1 MFLSQRFTNVQV
13 ESERLGHFL
22 SLASELQL
30 EGLTEREDGS
40 ATEEAAIPAPDPIR
54 PETKEYSI
62 EECDISQDLDQQPVE
77 ITAKVFQ
84 CDICGSKLS
93 SGTSLRRHRGSV
105 HQVTEVVKKDILCHI
120 LEQNQPG
127 DVFSCDQCDHTTSSQ
142 KYLKQHL
149 LVHEETKVHQC
160 KFCEH
165 STKRA
170 HDLKRHIEKKHPTR
184 RASAVTG

>member
-1 MFLSQRFTNVQV
+1 MQV
-13 ESERLGHFL
+13 VSERLGHFL

-30 EGLTEREDGS
+30 EGLTERRERGVGP
-40 ATEEAAIPAPDPIR
+40 ATEKTATPPHDLHG
-54 PETKEYSI
+54 PETREYSI
-62 EECDISQDLDQQPVE
+62 EECEISHDPVE

-93 SGTSLRRHRGSV
+93 SGRTLRRHRRSV
-105 HQVTEVVKKDILCHI
+105 HQVSEVVKKDVLYRI
-120 LEQNQPG
+120 LEQQNQTG
-127 DVFSCDQCDHTTSSQ
+127 VVFTCDQCDHTTSSQ

-160 KFCEH
+160 NFCEH

-170 HDLKRHIEKKHPTR
+170 HDLKRHMEKKHPMR
-184 RASAVTG
+184 RLSAVTE